1 MDGYFLMA
9 DGFYQTLREGE
20 YISTKWDSNRIK
32 SSNAY
37 RKDWGMTAL
46 DTVYGNLSIRWL
58 KGGWPF
64 QPKEL
69 QNTSLAT
76 CTPKN
81 KVDSVV
87 LGVLVS
93 RKIGTVAGHIYL
105 ANYYQDQKEYRKA
118 YDECRALIYTIPHET
133 IFYVGAAEMLF
144 KLNKEQEAISIL
156 EESLRFSKN
165 DFAIKYLA
173 RLYLQQG
180 NVNKSLYYLAKA
192 ESELS
197 KDKEY
202 LNILAHAYIAS
213 GQLDKFRKV
222 IEHLHSQRA
231 GSLQPLKY
239 NLREHT
245 QQLAEKYNSASL
257 ELIKQKNLFDALL
270 LLNQSLDINETA
282 KANRWIGQIFL
293 MRKEFQKSLPYL
305 KKAETMGLESEDLY
319 YNLAA
324 ANYYLDHK
332 NEAVRYLNKLKK
344 IKPDYPDPAGLR
356 NKLKAR

>member
-1 MDGYFLMA
+1 L
-9 DGFYQTLREGE
+9 
-20 YISTKWDSNRIK
+20 
-32 SSNAY
+32 
-37 RKDWGMTAL
+37 
-46 DTVYGNLSIRWL
+46 
-58 KGGWPF
+58 
-64 QPKEL
+64 
-69 QNTSLAT
+69 
-76 CTPKN
+76 
-81 KVDSVV
+81 
-87 LGVLVS
+87 
-93 RKIGTVAGHIYL
+93 H
-105 ANYYQDQKEYRKA
+105 
-118 YDECRALIYTIPHET
+118 
-133 IFYVGAAEMLF
+133 
-144 KLNKEQEAISIL
+144 
-156 EESLRFSKN
+156 
-165 DFAIKYLA
+165 
-173 RLYLQQG
+173 LQQG
-180 NVNKSLYYLAKA
+180 DANKSLSYLAEA
-192 ESELS
+192 EADLAN
-197 KDKEY
+197 DKEY

-222 IEHLHSQRA
+222 IEHLHSQKA

-293 MRKEFQKSLPYL
+293 MQKEFQKSLPYL

-324 ANYYLDHK
+324 ANYYLDHR